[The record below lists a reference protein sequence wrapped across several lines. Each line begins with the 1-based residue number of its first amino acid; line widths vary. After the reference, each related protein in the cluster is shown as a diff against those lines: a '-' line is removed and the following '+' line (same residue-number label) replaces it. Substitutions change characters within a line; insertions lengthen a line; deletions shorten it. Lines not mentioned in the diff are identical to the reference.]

1 MGRWVN
7 QAGVQLDDE
16 FSGHLPS
23 TSSSEWRINDDPTTH
38 AGVSGAP
45 FDWVGGTFNSSG
57 FFENVDN
64 TSFKTNVANWS
75 ECFIFPGNTNVVTT
89 GNTPSADQHGTAH
102 VLSGTELVITP
113 SDMNGWGMNDTSL
126 SSVYLSIGNATT
138 YSSSWEHGDILY
150 TTDHTWAVP
159 AVAFY
164 VEDNAGNPSIFVN
177 RFGVNVNEPRVNIRA
192 YTGSGTDVL
201 IDDHQDGEII
211 NWINDDDPYFEWDVD
226 VVANGVTHYSILM
239 AEPGDGDIVP
249 DKEEDYTSA
258 VSSWNI
264 ATQGVPDD
272 SASGDAGLS
281 PENMHTSAY
290 GSVTDDTSAFNI

>member
-1 MGRWVN
+1 M
-7 QAGVQLDDE
+7 
-16 FSGHLPS
+16 
-23 TSSSEWRINDDPTTH
+23 
-38 AGVSGAP
+38 
-45 FDWVGGTFNSSG
+45 
-57 FFENVDN
+57 
-64 TSFKTNVANWS
+64 
-75 ECFIFPGNTNVVTT
+75 
-89 GNTPSADQHGTAH
+89 
-102 VLSGTELVITP
+102 
-113 SDMNGWGMNDTSL
+113 
-126 SSVYLSIGNATT
+126 
-138 YSSSWEHGDILY
+138 
-150 TTDHTWAVP
+150 
-159 AVAFY
+159 AFY